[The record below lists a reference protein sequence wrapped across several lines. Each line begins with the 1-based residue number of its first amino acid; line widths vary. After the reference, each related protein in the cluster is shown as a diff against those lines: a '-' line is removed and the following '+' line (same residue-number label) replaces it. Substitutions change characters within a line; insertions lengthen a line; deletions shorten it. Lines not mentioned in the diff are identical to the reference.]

1 MYNIFIYDMN
11 ILWTV
16 LLFAPICC
24 GFRLPPSRSNPLIVR
39 ANLFERDLFV
49 NSLEYIVSREALL
62 SSLKTQASL
71 ELIDANPLLKHVDY
85 AIKFYPNDWFSFITV
100 LTLLYITNMQAKT
113 DKLEDIP
120 QFKKK
125 RQKFEKCF
133 IIFAVIFMKNVEN
146 AI

>member
-1 MYNIFIYDMN
+1 MN
-11 ILWTV
+11 ILWTI
-16 LLFAPICC
+16 LIFAPACC
-24 GFRLPPSRSNPLIVR
+24 GFRLPSHPKLKTIGIRPK
-39 ANLFERDLFV
+39 LFERDVFV

-62 SSLKTQASL
+62 SSLKTQASI
-71 ELIDANPLLKHVDY
+71 ELIDANPLLKHIDY
-85 AIKFYPNDWFSFITV
+85 SIKFYPNDWFSFITV
-100 LTLLYITNMQAKT
+100 LSLLYVINMQAKN

-125 RQKFEKCF
+125 RQKFERCF